1 MDRRLL
7 ISRSALVA
15 LGLGLIAGCAGEA
28 KPPTSPATRKPVAV
42 TPALPVDQK
51 PADALPAHVLTTLEH
66 DDAPLAFARRG
77 AEGILLV
84 AQNGHLLSKMV
95 GADGAPMGEL
105 TDLGATVDPSTV
117 LAVRAHG
124 DGFVALW
131 TEAVDRST
139 AVRSRLLDAKGQPRG
154 AVVTVALSTED
165 VAYIDVLP
173 AGANALVVWEVA
185 HGDRYDVVSA
195 PLVEGKPTR
204 APERVAQGT
213 LGWEAV
219 GGKNRV
225 TFAAVMPVGEPSSSE
240 AGTPYGRVEMIAVD
254 ANGVV
259 AKPVVVSE
267 SPTSE
272 GDLALAEVDHA
283 LLIAWTDH
291 REIDSAVYAAVVD
304 EAGKLAVLPRRVTAP
319 LGDQGMVSLIGGRS
333 NGRAL
338 LAWEDFLQASSGDRV
353 LTLATLDAKANLSAT
368 QSTLVLSASGPPD
381 MVADGAGFAAVTLA
395 PATRKNAQPGDEA
408 APVWPMFVRFGAD
421 LSVRAS
427 EPVRAAVFASS
438 AGLPYLTRGLS
449 CDSDT
454 CSVLTSGPSP
464 EGPAVALVSLPI
476 QTGDFVAPATIKAPT
491 APPRVSS
498 IRSVYDGARLARAAA
513 TALPGGEGTLVGWLT
528 YVLDEDQAANPG
540 KTSDDEALL
549 GVRLID
555 KSGAL
560 GQVTTISRKAHVV
573 GGMAMASVAGPKGSE
588 TTLAWVARDKG
599 KAQVYVTALDAAGQK
614 TAQKALTVVA
624 RKPKNDIENEAS
636 DVALAALPALDA
648 KDAGELAVVWTDSR
662 DGNAEL
668 YAARVD
674 RALRKTAPDKRIT
687 DAAGDSVEAQVI
699 AKGKELW
706 IVWTDARD
714 DANGGNGDVF
724 FVRLDA
730 RTLQKV
736 GPETKLFS
744 SSAHSRSPVLQA
756 TAKGALVAW
765 LEEPDGDDAK
775 SAGVRVAELDER
787 GLLIGVPALVQP
799 HPKDAAT
806 NGEVVTSVAL
816 ACDAACRVAITWT
829 VGEGLVAG
837 GFTYTP
843 GQGASAVRAF
853 TGLSGTVGQDVSPSF
868 SSTSA
873 ASLFVADD
881 ATAGTGRVRWLGLD
895 W

>member
-1 MDRRLL
+1 MVRRLL
-7 ISRSALVA
+7 ISRSALV
-15 LGLGLIAGCAGEA
+15 LGLGLIAAGCGSEA
-28 KPPTSPATRKPVAV
+28 RPPNSPATRRPVAV
-42 TPALPVDQK
+42 TPVVPVNQ
-51 PADALPAHVLTTLEH
+51 AASETLPAHLLTTLDH
-66 DDAPLAFARRG
+66 DDAPIAFARRG

-84 AQNGHLLSKMV
+84 ANNGHLLSRMV
-95 GADGAPMGEL
+95 GADGAPKGEL
-105 TDLGATVDPSTV
+105 AELGASVDPTTV

-131 TEAVDRST
+131 TEAVERST
-139 AVRSRLLDAKGQPRG
+139 ALRTRLLDANGQPQG

-173 AGANALVVWEVA
+173 AGASALVVWEVA
-185 HGDRYDVVSA
+185 HGDRYDVLSA
-195 PLVEGKPTR
+195 PLVGGKPAR
-204 APERVAQGT
+204 APERVVQGS

-219 GGKNRV
+219 GGKNGV
-225 TFAAVMPVGEPSSSE
+225 TFAAVMPVGEQASSE
-240 AGTPYGRVEMIAVD
+240 TGTPYGRIDMITVD
-254 ANGVV
+254 ANGAV
-259 AKPVVVSE
+259 AKPIVVSA

-272 GDLALAEVDHA
+272 GDLAIAEVDHA

-304 EAGKLAVLPRRVTAP
+304 ETGKLVVLPRRVTAP
-319 LGDQGMVSLIGGRS
+319 LGDQGMVSLIGGRA

-353 LTLATLDAKANLSAT
+353 LTLATLDAKANLSPT

-395 PATRKNAQPGDEA
+395 PAARKNAQPGDEA
-408 APVWPMFVRFGAD
+408 PPVWPMFVRFGAD

-454 CSVLTSGPSP
+454 CSVLTSGPTP
-464 EGPAVALVSLPI
+464 EGPAVALVSLPM
-476 QTGDFVAPATIKAPT
+476 QTGEFVAPATIKAPT

-498 IRSVYDGARLARAAA
+498 VRSVYEGERLARTAASQ
-513 TALPGGEGTLVGWLT
+513 LPGGEGTLVGWLT
-528 YVLDEDQAANPG
+528 YVLGEDQAANPG
-540 KTSDDEALL
+540 KTVDEEALL
-549 GVRLID
+549 GVRVVA
-555 KSGAL
+555 KNGAL
-560 GQVTTISRKAHVV
+560 GPVTALSRKAHVV
-573 GGMAMASVAGPKGSE
+573 GGLAMASVNGAKGSE
-588 TTLAWVARDKG
+588 TTLAWVAREKG

-624 RKPKNDIENEAS
+624 RKAKNDIENEAS
-636 DVALAALPALDA
+636 DVAIAAVPAFDA
-648 KDAGELAVVWTDSR
+648 KDAGEFAVVWTDSR

-674 RALRKTAPDKRIT
+674 RTLKKTAPDKRIT

-714 DANGGNGDVF
+714 DVNGGTGDVF

-744 SSAHSRSPVLQA
+744 STAHSRSPVLQA

-765 LEEPDGDDAK
+765 LEESDGDDAK
-775 SAGVRVAELDER
+775 GAGVRVAELDDR
-787 GLLIGVPALVQP
+787 GLLIGVPQLVQP
-799 HPKDAAT
+799 HAKDAAT

-816 ACDAACRVAITWT
+816 ACESACRLAITWT

-853 TGLSGTVGQDVSPSF
+853 TGLSGTVGQDASPSF
-868 SSTSA
+868 SA
-873 ASLFVADD
+873 ANATSLFVADD